1 MKASITL
8 ALMCCFLF
16 VFCGSALAADL
27 EPQSSEVIASC
38 STTLKQGSG
47 NGNVVVRYSVTGKN
61 KQSTRI
67 GVLSVKIYKSNGTC
81 VATVAGTTTNG
92 LIAMNVNS
100 HSGTYTYSGTSGV
113 SYYAVVTFTAAAG
126 GVTDSRTVTTNT
138 VTAP

>member
-27 EPQSSEVIASC
+27 EPQSSATIASC
-38 STTLKQGSG
+38 SATLKQGSG
-47 NGNVVVRYSVTGKN
+47 EGKVVVRYAVKGKN
-61 KQSTRI
+61 KKSTRI
-67 GVLSVKIYKSNGTC
+67 GVLSIKIYKLNGTC
-81 VATVAGTTTNG
+81 VATVAGTTANG
-92 LIAMNVNS
+92 LIAANVNS

-113 SYYAVVTFTAAAG
+113 SYYAVITFTAASG
-126 GVTDSRTVTTNT
+126 MTDSKTITTNT